1 MNDNVK
7 KLTDELLAIQAKKDE
22 VEKALKEVMKDV
34 IREAGKDNPHN
45 IKRLGGKSFTVSSKE
60 VMGHTW
66 SPTYYDWE
74 SAVEPLVA
82 YLEKRPIED
91 WKQALQELLDKS
103 VYGQVNLDKKYQY
116 NYRTMTTTTPVDAEF
131 IRRIIEK
138 L

>member
-7 KLTDELLAIQAKKDE
+7 KLTDELLAIQAKQDDIK
-22 VEKALKEVMKDV
+22 KALKETMTDI
-34 IREAGKDNPHN
+34 IREAGKENPHN

-60 VMGHTW
+60 VLGKTW

-82 YLEKRPIED
+82 YLEKRPIEE

-103 VYGQVNLDKKYQY
+103 VYGQVKLDKKYQY

>member
-7 KLTDELLAIQAKKDE
+7 RLTDELLAIQAKKDE
-22 VEKALKEVMKDV
+22 VENALKEMMKDV
-34 IREAGKDNPHN
+34 IREAGKENTHN
-45 IKRLGGKSFTVSSKE
+45 IKRLGGKSFSVSSKE
-60 VMGHTW
+60 VFGKTW

-74 SAVEPLVA
+74 SAVDPLVE
-82 YLEKRPIED
+82 YLEKQPIEN

-103 VYGQVNLDKKYQY
+103 VYGQVNLNKKYQY
-116 NYRTMTTTTPVDAEF
+116 NSRTMTTNTPVDAEF